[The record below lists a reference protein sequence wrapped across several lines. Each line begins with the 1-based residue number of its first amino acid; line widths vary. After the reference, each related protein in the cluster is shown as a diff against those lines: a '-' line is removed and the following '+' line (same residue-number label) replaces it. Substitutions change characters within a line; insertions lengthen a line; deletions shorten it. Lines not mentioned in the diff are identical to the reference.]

1 MVRQKEAVE
10 AVGMLLSCSKPLL
23 RLLETTVTSLRAAM
37 HDCKVL
43 MLWTVVMSTNDSFK
57 TLKERWRRRGPLT
70 ATVP

>member
-10 AVGMLLSCSKPLL
+10 AVGMLLSCSKPLQ
-23 RLLETTVTSLRAAM
+23 ETTVTSLRAAM